1 MALNAILAD
10 RHFAQKDDVF
20 NTEARFSII
29 KQPQNLNLSKES
41 IKKYSKKE
49 ILEKRENFF

>member
-10 RHFAQKDDVF
+10 QYFAQKDDDF

>member
-10 RHFAQKDDVF
+10 RHFAQKDDDF

-29 KQPQNLNLSKES
+29 KQPHNLNLSKES
-41 IKKYSKKE
+41 IKK
-49 ILEKRENFF
+49 ILKTGNTRKA

>member
-10 RHFAQKDDVF
+10 QHFAQKDDDF

>member
-10 RHFAQKDDVF
+10 RHFAQKHDDF
-20 NTEARFSII
+20 NTEAMFSII

-41 IKKYSKKE
+41 IKKILKKGNTR
-49 ILEKRENFF
+49 KA

>member
-10 RHFAQKDDVF
+10 RHFAQKDDDF